1 MVTAAVCLQ
10 LSITPACQTNKA
22 MNPMS
27 YIGQWYIPYKMH
39 LDFWGSLLWF
49 CLLCRNAFHKQ
60 SHSLDADSA
69 TCAADST
76 ERIIKNT
83 ARVHLLEKLCDNR
96 LAQSILLSM
105 FQY

>member
-1 MVTAAVCLQ
+1 
-10 LSITPACQTNKA
+10 
-22 MNPMS
+22 MS

-76 ERIIKNT
+76 EGIIKT
-83 ARVHLLEKLCDNR
+83 QPE
-96 LAQSILLSM
+96 SICWKNCAITGLHKAYFSAC
-105 FQY
+105 FNIRTRTR